1 MATKKKTNTA
11 KKQGL
16 SSGQPRS
23 YGELY
28 KSDKASPTPIVAT
41 TTKKVTVVKE
51 LNSSG
56 KILNWRQEYMYV
68 ARDLRMLGIVSAVLF
83 GIILISGFFF

>member
-1 MATKKKTNTA
+1 MATKKKTNVV

-28 KSDKASPTPIVAT
+28 KSDKAIPVPTVGTTARKVVVA
-41 TTKKVTVVKE
+41 KE
-51 LNSSG
+51 LTSSG
-56 KILNWRQEYMYV
+56 EILNWRQEYVYV
-68 ARDLRMLGIVSAVLF
+68 ARDLRLLGIVSAVLF
-83 GIILISGFFF
+83 SIIIISGFFF